1 MDEIFRIPVLIAGGG
16 ACGAVAALAA
26 HAAGADVLVLEQD
39 AVPRGST
46 AMSQGLIC
54 AAGTNAQRAA
64 GVDDDADR
72 FFADIMTKTRGQTD
86 ARLARTIAE
95 HAGPC
100 LDWLADAHGLPHALD
115 VRFRAAY
122 GHSVARVHGWE
133 GHGGEDLLN
142 FLHARLQAVG
152 VDVLFRARLTDII
165 ADEDGT
171 VQGVVVSRPD
181 GTTEKIMCGA
191 LVLATCGF
199 AASKEMVAEHM
210 PDAARALHNGHEG
223 NDGLGMRLGAQLG
236 GALADMGAYQGY
248 GMLTDPQGVTVPPG
262 FLVEGG
268 ILTDIAGHRF
278 INETDDIAGLMIPVV
293 GLPGGTAWVIYDSGI
308 ESRCAYIP
316 ETQALMAL
324 NAARSGASAAEL
336 AVRIG
341 ADPAVL
347 EATLSAAHAAAQA
360 GVADPVG
367 RSWGADK
374 PPSGA
379 LMALRVRGAL
389 YHTQGGLQIDASARV
404 LRADGTPL
412 PNLFAGG
419 GAARGVSGPSYWG
432 YLPAM
437 GLCSAVTLGMIAGRA
452 AASYGLTNRG

>member
-1 MDEIFRIPVLIAGGG
+1 MDEDFRVSVLVAGGG
-16 ACGAVAALAA
+16 TCGAVAALAA
-26 HAAGADVLVLEQD
+26 HEAGADVLVLEQD
-39 AVPRGST
+39 ALPRGST

-54 AAGTNAQRAA
+54 AAGTRAQRDA
-64 GVDDDADR
+64 GISDGPEQ
-72 FFADIMTKTRGQTD
+72 FFADIMAKTRGQTD
-86 ARLARTIAE
+86 PVLARTIAE
-95 HAGPC
+95 NAGPC
-100 LDWLADAHGLPHALD
+100 IDWLTEAHGLPHRLD

-122 GHSVARVHGWE
+122 GHSLARVHGWE

-142 FLHARLQAVG
+142 FLHARLQEVG
-152 VDVLFRARLTDII
+152 VDVLFKARLTDII
-165 ADEDGT
+165 ANADGT
-171 VQGVVVSRPD
+171 VQGVHVTRPD
-181 GTTEKIMCGA
+181 GTREKILCGA

-199 AASKEMVAEHM
+199 AANKQMVADHM
-210 PDAARALHNGHEG
+210 PQAARAQHNGHEG
-223 NDGLGMRLGAQLG
+223 NDGLGLRLGAQLG

-268 ILTDIAGHRF
+268 ILTDASGARF
-278 INETDDIAGLMIPVV
+278 VNETDDIAGLMIPVV
-293 GLPGGTAWVIYDSGI
+293 ARLGGVAWVIYDAGI

-324 NAARSGASAAEL
+324 NAARTGGSAAEL
-336 AVRIG
+336 AQRIG
-341 ADPAVL
+341 ADPLVL
-347 EATLSAAHAAAQA
+347 EATLREAHEAARA
-360 GVADPVG
+360 GRADAVG
-367 RSWGADK
+367 RSWGEDR
-374 PPSGA
+374 PPTGA

-437 GLCSAVTLGMIAGRA
+437 GLCSAVTLGWIAGRA
-452 AASYGLTNRG
+452 ASKQGLLF